1 MKYEYIDDDE
11 KLHGFL
17 EHIKTLGSIAVDF
30 EGEFNLH
37 IYGEHLCLIQIFDGS
52 VYYIIDTRSRK
63 LSRNALLEFF
73 ASDVEKVWFDA
84 QSDNALV
91 FKSYGVTINSIYDV
105 RALAKAL
112 GFMGN
117 LIALEQEYL
126 GVKPEIGDKKRLQ
139 QTNWLKRP
147 LSDEQLSYAL
157 SDVTY
162 LHELKKVLWEKVVEN
177 GVEKDALY
185 QLKAAS
191 AKPKQTAPWT
201 KLCSPRDLSRE
212 QKAALKE
219 YFIARDCIARRFNVP
234 AFHVLDKHKII
245 ALAKAC
251 PKTLSEVYAI
261 IEPVP
266 PRFASC
272 LKETM
277 KTAFDRLHGE

>member
-1 MKYEYIDDDE
+1 MKYDYIDNDE
-11 KLHGFL
+11 KLHAFL

-52 VYYIIDTRSRK
+52 RYYIIDPRSRT
-63 LSRNALLEFF
+63 LSREALLEFF

-84 QSDNALV
+84 QSDNSLV
-91 FKSYGVTINSIYDV
+91 FKCYGVTINGIYDV

-117 LIALEQEYL
+117 LIALEEEFL
-126 GVKPEIGDKKRLQ
+126 GTEPVIDDKKRLQ

-147 LSDEQLSYAL
+147 LADEQIAYAL

-162 LHELKKVLWEKVVEN
+162 LLSLKKVLWDRVVEA

-185 QLKAAS
+185 QLKAACS
-191 AKPKQTAPWT
+191 KPKPSAPWT
-201 KLCSPRDLSRE
+201 KLCSPRSLTKA
-212 QKAALKE
+212 QKEALKE
-219 YFIARDCIARRFNVP
+219 YFIARDCVARRFNVP

-245 ALAKAC
+245 ELAKKC
-251 PKTLSEVYAI
+251 PGTLDEVYGI
-261 IEPVP
+261 ISPIP
-266 PRFASC
+266 PRFSSC

-277 KTAFDRLHGE
+277 KTAFDRLHK